1 MGTQIP
7 EERAGSGVSMGSD
20 AWSGVEEGRRRPS
33 PAALGALLQRVNNL
47 LRGQASSALAV
58 SLSLST

>member
-1 MGTQIP
+1 
-7 EERAGSGVSMGSD
+7 VSMGSD
-20 AWSGVEEGRRRPS
+20 ARSGVEEGRRRPS

-58 SLSLST
+58 SLSLGT

>member
-1 MGTQIP
+1 
-7 EERAGSGVSMGSD
+7 VSMGSD

-58 SLSLST
+58 SLSLGT